1 MRFFEQAAI
10 IVHMP
15 HELLALFP
23 LQAVLFPRTALPL
36 HIFEDRYKEMMQE
49 VLRGSREF
57 GVVQAGEKGIVD
69 TGCTAVIERVLK
81 EYPDGRMDLLTVG
94 RRRFEILRLNDERPF
109 LRSAVDFFDDED
121 SFPAPEEIQRRVL
134 ERFEELRG
142 FANETGAEPEL
153 DDPQLSFQI
162 AQLVPD
168 LEFRQQMLATRSE
181 ADRMEQLAEYLESYI
196 PKQRQTMQARAA
208 APRNGHS
215 KWPPGM

>member
-1 MRFFEQAAI
+1 M
-10 IVHMP
+10 
-15 HELLALFP
+15 
-23 LQAVLFPRTALPL
+23 PL